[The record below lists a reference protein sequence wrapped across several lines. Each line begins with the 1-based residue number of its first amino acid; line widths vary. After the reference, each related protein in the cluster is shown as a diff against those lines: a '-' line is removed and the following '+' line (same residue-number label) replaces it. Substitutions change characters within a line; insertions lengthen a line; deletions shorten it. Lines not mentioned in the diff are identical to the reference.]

1 MSAIRVTLELMTETP
16 STQTPISDERGLLLL
31 MLDNQRT
38 AFRNAMSGLTEEQ
51 ARSVPSASEMSLAS
65 LLKHV
70 IDGEEAMTSRITGAP
85 RDVGDDPVAAWMA
98 AWNVTE
104 DETVD
109 VLLARFDDAQRATEA
124 AVAAETDLDRDV
136 DLPADVA
143 QWMASGVVFTVRYM
157 LLHQI
162 EELAR
167 HAGHADIIRQSLDGA
182 RADTL
187 AGGGSWS

>member
-1 MSAIRVTLELMTETP
+1 MNETP
-16 STQTPISDERGLLLL
+16 STPAPISDERGLLLL

-38 AFRNAMSGLTEEQ
+38 AFRNAVSGLTEEQ
-51 ARSVPSASEMSLAS
+51 IRSVPSASEMSLAS
-65 LLKHV
+65 VLKHV
-70 IDGEEAMTSRITGAP
+70 IDGEEAMTARITGTP
-85 RDVGDDPVAAWMA
+85 RSVGDDPVAAWMA
-98 AWNVTE
+98 AWNVAE

-109 VLLARFDDAQRATEA
+109 VLLARFDAAQRATEA

-167 HAGHADIIRQSLDGA
+167 HAGHADVIRQSLDGA